1 MTTKQVSPS
10 FIQLGDKVQ
19 FGNAIF
25 TVKSLESDYS
35 GAYDFYLEN
44 ANGQTHKVVTDS
56 VTLIG

>member
-10 FIQLGDKVQ
+10 FIQLGDQVK
-19 FGNAIF
+19 FGDSIF

-44 ANGQTHKVVTDS
+44 SNGQTHKVVTDS

>member
-10 FIQLGDKVQ
+10 FIQLGDQVQ
-19 FGNAIF
+19 FGDSIF